1 MIIAFSDNV
10 FTVRA
15 VFCAEFL
22 FLLYIYTKTEKTIN
36 ILMEKITPALEKIV
50 IIEDDIAIK
59 MLLSTVL
66 EYNFEVHSFENGL
79 EALAYLQAGNMP
91 VIIISDLNTPE
102 LNGYDLLVQLKD
114 SSFFSAIP
122 VLILSGEESSET
134 RIKCLEAGADD
145 YLLKP
150 FNPRELEAR
159 ISVILKRYGKS
170 PITKQY

>member
-1 MIIAFSDNV
+1 MENI
-10 FTVRA
+10 TRA
-15 VFCAEFL
+15 L
-22 FLLYIYTKTEKTIN
+22 D
-36 ILMEKITPALEKIV
+36 KIV
-50 IIEDDIAIK
+50 VIEDDIAIK

-66 EYNFEVHSFENGL
+66 EYNFEVNSFENGL
-79 EALAYLQAGNMP
+79 EALAYLQQGNMP
-91 VIIISDLNTPE
+91 AIIISDLNTPE
-102 LNGYDLLVQLKD
+102 INGYDLLVQLKA

-159 ISVILKRYGKS
+159 ISVILKRYGRS
-170 PITKQY
+170 PINKQY